1 MAISLNR
8 VQLIGNLGADPD
20 LRSTP
25 SGKSVCTLSIATTES
40 YKDKNGEWQS
50 NTEWHKVEM
59 WERLA
64 EIAKQY
70 LTKGSKVFIEG
81 KIKTDTY
88 EQNGVTKYFTKVL
101 AQNMIMMGSADKSS
115 DYNKDNF
122 EGGNVRFNKPK
133 ADQNDTDFNPAKFEN
148 SDANGADDDDL
159 PF

>member
-1 MAISLNR
+1 MALSLNR
-8 VQLIGNLGADPD
+8 VQLIGNLGADPE
-20 LRSTP
+20 LKSTP
-25 SGKSVCTLSIATTES
+25 SGKSVCSLSIATTES

-64 EIAKQY
+64 ETAQQY
-70 LTKGSKVFIEG
+70 LKKGSKVFIEG

-101 AQNMIMMGSADKSS
+101 AQNMIMMGSSDRTENSGGSS
-115 DYNKDNF
+115 WG
-122 EGGNVRFNKPK
+122 EGQKTSRPKPQ
-133 ADQNDTDFNPAKFEN
+133 DDTEFNPAQFETID
-148 SDANGADDDDL
+148 SVGADDDDL